1 MKAWLEVFLLAPEA
15 FVCLAVVF
23 GGAVLHA
30 GRTAWAFGRKASGR
44 ARLRRLGWPQKIVS
58 VLLLSLTGC
67 AHFGQQPRPVGEPGP
82 VACIGAQSALLSW
95 EELDR
100 YMRAVLEA
108 QQAYSCG
115 PFAPTLMTPA
125 PNLTPLSPSLRPAVP
140 ALR

>member
-1 MKAWLEVFLLAPEA
+1 MRRILPLLLLA
-15 FVCLAVVF
+15 
-23 GGAVLHA
+23 
-30 GRTAWAFGRKASGR
+30 
-44 ARLRRLGWPQKIVS
+44 
-58 VLLLSLTGC
+58 GC
-67 AHFGQQPRPVGEPGP
+67 AHFGQQPKSVGEPGP

-115 PFAPTLMTPA
+115 PLAPATLGPVA
-125 PNLTPLSPSLRPAVP
+125 PAVP